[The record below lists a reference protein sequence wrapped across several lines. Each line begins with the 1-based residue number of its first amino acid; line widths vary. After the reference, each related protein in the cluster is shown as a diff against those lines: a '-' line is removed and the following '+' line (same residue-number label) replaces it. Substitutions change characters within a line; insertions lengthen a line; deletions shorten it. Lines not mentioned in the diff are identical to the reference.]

1 MALPTTSIWNMT
13 RTLTLLRKVSLA
25 LLLGAA
31 TLQNGC
37 LAAAAVGATGAVVG
51 TAVGVTVGA
60 GSLAVKGTGA
70 VIDAAIPDSDAQKAK
85 KQAKRD
91 KKRK

>member
-1 MALPTTSIWNMT
+1 MT
-13 RTLTLLRKVSLA
+13 RTQTLLRKFGLIA
-25 LLLGAA
+25 LLGAA
-31 TLQNGC
+31 CLQSGC

-51 TAVGVTVGA
+51 KAVGVTVGA

-70 VIDAAIPDSDAQKAK
+70 VIDAAIPDSEAQKAK

-91 KKRK
+91 KARK

>member
-1 MALPTTSIWNMT
+1 MP
-13 RTLTLLRKVSLA
+13 TLLRKTSIAA
-25 LLLGAA
+25 LFAA
-31 TLQNGC
+31 TSLLSGC

-60 GSLAVKGTGA
+60 GTLAVKGTGA
-70 VIDAAIPDSDAQKAK
+70 VIDAAIPDTEAQKAK

-91 KKRK
+91 KARK